1 MGIYVIR
8 VNDTIGDSYAPVAV
22 EADTLMEAMKTYED
36 AWYPG
41 IFTDPTYGIGEV
53 EINCVS
59 SFVKQGKSYSELHDG

>member
-8 VNDTIGDSYAPVAV
+8 VVDNVGSAYAPVAV
-22 EADTLMEAMKTYED
+22 EADDLMEAMKTYED

-41 IFTDPTYGIGEV
+41 IFSDPSYGIGEV

-59 SFVKQGKSYSELHDG
+59 DFVKKVNDG

>member
-8 VNDTIGDSYAPVAV
+8 VVDNIGDAYAPVAV

-36 AWYPG
+36 SWYPG
-41 IFTDPTYGIGEV
+41 IFTDESYGIGEV

-59 SFVKQGKSYSELHDG
+59 SFVKQKHSGE